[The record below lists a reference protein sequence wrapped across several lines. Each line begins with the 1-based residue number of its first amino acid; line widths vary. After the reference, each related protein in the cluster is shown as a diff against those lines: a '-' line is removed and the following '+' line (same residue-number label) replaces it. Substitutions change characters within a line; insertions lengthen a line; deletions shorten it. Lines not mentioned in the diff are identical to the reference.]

1 MNTQSI
7 TSVISKVEQ
16 VMITPSTS
24 KWVARAPQGHM
35 RLTRLRADSRGTP
48 AARGKQ
54 CKTFQKKGE
63 RRARG
68 GRTKQKYRQH
78 TNQLE
83 KTKLGE
89 P

>member
-1 MNTQSI
+1 
-7 TSVISKVEQ
+7 
-16 VMITPSTS
+16 VMITLSTS

-35 RLTRLRADSRGTP
+35 RLTRLRADCRGTP
-48 AARGKQ
+48 AARGRQ
-54 CKTFQKKGE
+54 CKTHKKKGK

-68 GRTKQKYRQH
+68 GRRKQKYRQH
-78 TNQLE
+78 TNQFG